1 MATVV
6 KNSQLPL
13 ATSIQYNVNIMEIHE
28 NIPLKNFTTMRLG
41 GPARYMADAHSAD
54 ELAQLIM
61 SAKNQNIAFFILGG
75 GSNTIA
81 RDEGFGGLVIRNMIK
96 GIEVIAETGGDIT
109 FKVGAGENW
118 DEFVKMT
125 VERRL
130 TGLECLSMIP
140 GTVGAAPV
148 QNIGAYGQEV
158 AETILQIDA
167 FDSSTNQFTTLQNLD
182 CNFGYRDSIFRGS
195 EMGRYGI
202 TYVTFRLF
210 KSMPQPPFYKGLED
224 YFTKNNVTVF
234 TPQIVRDAVVAIRME
249 KLPDPKERPNTGSFF
264 KNAIIEQWQYTGLLE
279 QYPGMPSF
287 EMAGGNR
294 KIPTGWLIDQTGL
307 KGQLLHGMRVHDKNA
322 LVLINEAAASYAD
335 LAAAREEIK
344 TAVRAKFQIEIEQ
357 EPLEL

>member
-1 MATVV
+1 MI
-6 KNSQLPL
+6 S
-13 ATSIQYNVNIMEIHE
+13 IMEIHE
-28 NIPLKNFTTMRLG
+28 NIPLQNFTTIRLG
-41 GPARYMADAHSAD
+41 GPARYMTNAHSAD
-54 ELAQLIM
+54 ELAQALM
-61 SAKNQNIAFFILGG
+61 NAKNQNMPFYILGG

-81 RDEGFGGLVIRNMIK
+81 RDEGFSGLVIRNMIK
-96 GIEVIAETGGDIT
+96 GVEVVAETGGDIT

-130 TGLECLSMIP
+130 TGVECLSMIP

-158 AETILQIDA
+158 AETITKIDA
-167 FDSSTNQFTTLQNLD
+167 FDTHTNQFVTLDNID
-182 CNFGYRDSIFRGS
+182 CNFGYRDSIFRGG

-210 KSMPQPPFYKGLED
+210 KSTPQPPFYKGLED
-224 YFTKNNVTVF
+224 YFTQNNITVF

-264 KNAIIEQWQYTGLLE
+264 KNAIVEEWQYAGLIE
-279 QYPGMPSF
+279 QYPDMPSY
-287 EMAGGNR
+287 EMAGGKR
-294 KIPTGWLIDQTGL
+294 KIPTGWLIDKAGL
-307 KGQLLHGMRVHDKNA
+307 KGQLINGMRVHDKNA
-322 LVLINEAAASYAD
+322 LVLINESATSYAD
-335 LAAAREEIK
+335 LATAREAIK